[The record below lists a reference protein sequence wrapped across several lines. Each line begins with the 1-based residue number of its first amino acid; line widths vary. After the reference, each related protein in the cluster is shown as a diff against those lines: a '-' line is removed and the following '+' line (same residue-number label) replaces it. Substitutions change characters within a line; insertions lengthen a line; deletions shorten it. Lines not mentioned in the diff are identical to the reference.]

1 MRFGPNEAI
10 SLQDSVLSKAVNQ
23 MLEFIFLL
31 LLAILAG
38 FLISAPLVW
47 WLIRLGRRASM
58 LDSAGSDGH
67 QKQLRAIPN
76 IGGVGIFLGAIL
88 PLAGGVVFLWLTVG
102 PASPEVPSTMDET
115 NARILDQMGT
125 WIAIIASCFVLH
137 AIGVI
142 DDRKAQP
149 ASLKLLL
156 QFLLAGMLVLL
167 FDVRL
172 LHLLDD
178 FGPVGWIISSALTMF
193 WLVVITNA
201 FNFLDNMDGLAAGVG
216 TIAATVLMI
225 ATTLNN
231 QLFIALSLAL
241 LIGALV
247 GFLIFN
253 FPPAR
258 IFMGDGGS
266 MVVGWLLAIATVRTT
281 FVDTGDPGYAL
292 GTAWYG
298 VFMPLVVLA
307 VPLYDFTSVVIIRT
321 LQGRSPFVGDQQHF
335 SHRLVQRGLTP
346 RRAVLVIWAITLATG
361 VNGIV
366 LGSVSPAMAIL
377 LVLATLVLLGGLAL
391 LESGL
396 ATSRED
402 VDV

>member
-1 MRFGPNEAI
+1 ME
-10 SLQDSVLSKAVNQ
+10 SHQQ
-23 MLEFIFLL
+23 MLEFPFLL

-38 FLISAPLVW
+38 FLVSTPLVW

-67 QKQLRAIPN
+67 RKQLRAIPN
-76 IGGVGIFLGAIL
+76 IGGIGIFLGAIL
-88 PLAGGVVFLWLTVG
+88 PLVGGVAYLWLTV
-102 PASPEVPSTMDET
+102 PPVSSELPSTLDPT

-137 AIGVI
+137 VMGVI

-156 QFLLAGMLVLL
+156 QFLLGAMLVLL

-172 LHLLDD
+172 LHVLDE
-178 FGPVGWIISSALTMF
+178 FGSAGWITSCVLTIL

-201 FNFLDNMDGLAAGVG
+201 FNFLDNMDGLAAGVA

-231 QLFIALSLAL
+231 QWFISLSLAL
-241 LIGALV
+241 LIGALL

-258 IFMGDGGS
+258 VFMGDGGS
-266 MVVGWLLAIATVRTT
+266 LVIGWLLAIATVRTT
-281 FVDTGDPGYAL
+281 FVDTADPGYAL
-292 GTAWYG
+292 GSSWYG
-298 VFMPLVVLA
+298 VFIPLVVLA
-307 VPLYDFTSVVIIRT
+307 VPLYDFTSVVVIRT

-335 SHRLVQRGLTP
+335 SHRLVQRGLSP

-377 LVLATLVLLGGLAL
+377 LALATLVLLAGLAL

-396 ATSRED
+396 ASSGEAAD
-402 VDV
+402 V

>member
-1 MRFGPNEAI
+1 M
-10 SLQDSVLSKAVNQ
+10 
-23 MLEFIFLL
+23 
-31 LLAILAG
+31 
-38 FLISAPLVW
+38 
-47 WLIRLGRRASM
+47 
-58 LDSAGSDGH
+58 
-67 QKQLRAIPN
+67 
-76 IGGVGIFLGAIL
+76 
-88 PLAGGVVFLWLTVG
+88 WLTVA
-102 PASPEVPSTMDET
+102 PVSPEASSTMDET

-125 WIAIIASCFVLH
+125 WIAIIASCFILH
-137 AIGVI
+137 VIGVI

-156 QFLLAGMLVLL
+156 QFMLAGMLVLL

-172 LHLLDD
+172 LHVLDD
-178 FGPVGWIISSALTMF
+178 FGPLGWVISSALTMF

-201 FNFLDNMDGLAAGVG
+201 FNFLDNMDGLAAGVA

-231 QLFIALSLAL
+231 QVFISLSLAL
-241 LIGALV
+241 LVGSLL

-266 MVVGWLLAIATVRTT
+266 MVIGWLLAIATVRTT
-281 FVDTGDPGYAL
+281 FVNTADPGYAL

-307 VPLYDFTSVVIIRT
+307 VPLYDFTSVVLLRT

-335 SHRLVQRGLTP
+335 SHRLVERGLTP

-396 ATSRED
+396 ASSAED
-402 VDV
+402 RNV

>member
-1 MRFGPNEAI
+1 
-10 SLQDSVLSKAVNQ
+10 
-23 MLEFIFLL
+23 MLPFI

-38 FLISAPLVW
+38 FFISAPLVW
-47 WLIRLGRRASM
+47 WLMRWGRRASM
-58 LDSAGSDGH
+58 LDSVGSGGH
-67 QKQLRAIPN
+67 QKVLRAIPN
-76 IGGVGIFLGAIL
+76 IGGTGIFIAAMLPVAVGVGLLWFKIDPIPAGVLG
-88 PLAGGVVFLWLTVG
+88 
-102 PASPEVPSTMDET
+102 TMEAV
-115 NARILDQMGT
+115 NARIVGQMGT
-125 WIAIIASCFVLH
+125 WVAIIASCFILH
-137 AIGVI
+137 VVGVV
-142 DDRKAQP
+142 DDRTALP

-156 QFLLAGMLVLL
+156 QFLMAALLVLL

-172 LHLLDD
+172 LHVLDD
-178 FGPVGWIISSALTMF
+178 FGLVGWILSCSLTML

-216 TIAATVLMI
+216 TIVATVLMM
-225 ATTLNN
+225 ATLINH
-231 QLFIALSLAL
+231 QYFIAFSLAL
-241 LIGALV
+241 LVGAQL

-266 MVVGWLLAIATVRTT
+266 MVIGWLLAVATVRTT
-281 FVDTGDPGYAL
+281 FVDTTDTDYAL

-307 VPLYDFTSVVIIRT
+307 VPLYDFTSVVVIRT

-346 RRAVLVIWAITLATG
+346 RRAVLVICAITVATG

-366 LGSVSPAMAIL
+366 LGSVSPAMAVL
-377 LVLATLVLLGGLAL
+377 LVIATLVLLGGLAL

-396 ATSRED
+396 SSFGTSNDE
-402 VDV
+402 